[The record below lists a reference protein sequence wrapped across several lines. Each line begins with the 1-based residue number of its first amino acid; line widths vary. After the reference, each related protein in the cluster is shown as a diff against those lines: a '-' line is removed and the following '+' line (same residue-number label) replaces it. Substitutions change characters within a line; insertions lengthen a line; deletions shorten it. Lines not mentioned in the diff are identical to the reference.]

1 MTGRCYDAVMKNSIP
16 LVVAMLLGSTTL
28 HAQEALPE
36 RLTGELG
43 AAVYATT
50 AIVQGAS
57 HRSQLLPYVYADYQ
71 RVFART
77 DTFGVKTVA
86 FGDGYLELV
95 GRVSREGYQ
104 ADSPALRGL
113 HDRSTPVP
121 LGIGTYQETPYG
133 GFFLYA
139 LHDVTSGGSLL
150 EATYA
155 AEFAF
160 AGWTIYPQVGVERR
174 SAAYVQ
180 HLYGVEATESARS
193 GIARYRAGA
202 STVPVAALAAELALG
217 GPWHLL
223 VQARHS
229 WLDATLRDSPLVA
242 TRSQDSGFVALTYS
256 FK

>member
-1 MTGRCYDAVMKNSIP
+1 MGLAST
-16 LVVAMLLGSTTL
+16 VV
-28 HAQEALPE
+28 HAQVALPE
-36 RLTGELG
+36 RLTGDVG
-43 AAVYATT
+43 AAVYATST
-50 AIVQGAS
+50 NVRGAS
-57 HRSQLLPYVYADYQ
+57 HRPSLLPYVYADYQ

-86 FGDGYLELV
+86 LGAGYLELV
-95 GRVSREGYQ
+95 GRVSQEGYK

-133 GFFLYA
+133 GFFVYA
-139 LHDVTSGGSLL
+139 MHDMTSGGSLL

-155 AEFAF
+155 AELVFS
-160 AGWTIYPQVGVERR
+160 GWKIYPQVGIERR

-180 HLYGVEATESARS
+180 HLYGVDAEASLRS
-193 GIARYRAGA
+193 GIVSYRATA
-202 STVPVAALAAELALG
+202 STVPVAGLAAELALG

-223 VQARHS
+223 VQARRS
-229 WLDATLRDSPLVA
+229 WLDSAIRDSPLVA
-242 TRSQDSGFVALTYS
+242 ARTQSSGFVAVTYA

>member
-1 MTGRCYDAVMKNSIP
+1 MKIFF
-16 LVVAMLLGSTTL
+16 LLGVAMGLASTVV
-28 HAQEALPE
+28 HAQSALPE
-36 RLTGELG
+36 GLTGDVG
-43 AAVYATT
+43 AAVYAT
-50 AIVQGAS
+50 AANVRGAS
-57 HRSQLLPYVYADYQ
+57 HRSSFLPYVYADYQ

-86 FGDGYLELV
+86 LGSGYLELV
-95 GRVSREGYQ
+95 GRVSQEGYK

-133 GFFLYA
+133 GFFVYA
-139 LHDVTSGGSLL
+139 MHDVTSGGSLL

-155 AEFAF
+155 AELAF
-160 AGWTIYPQVGVERR
+160 SGWKIYPQIGIERR

-180 HLYGVEATESARS
+180 HLYGVDADESARS
-193 GIARYRAGA
+193 GVARYRATA
-202 STVPVAALAAELALG
+202 STVPVAGLAAELALG

-223 VQARHS
+223 VQARRS
-229 WLDATLRDSPLVA
+229 WLDAAIRNSPLVA
-242 TRSQDSGFVALTYS
+242 SRSQNSGFVAVTYA